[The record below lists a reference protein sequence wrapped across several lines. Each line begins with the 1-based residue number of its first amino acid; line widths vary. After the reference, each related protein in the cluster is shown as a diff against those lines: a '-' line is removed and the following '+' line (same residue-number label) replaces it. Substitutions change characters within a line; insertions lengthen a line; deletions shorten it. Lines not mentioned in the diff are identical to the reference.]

1 MNRWKS
7 ELAMSILPVVL
18 VSGCAQNP
26 GKHDGGYESE
36 AGMQFDGSIAGEV
49 SEAGPSMEA
58 SPKVGA
64 RGGTRCDIRRGR
76 ARRVRGCGD

>member
-49 SEAGPSMEA
+49 SEM
-58 SPKVGA
+58 
-64 RGGTRCDIRRGR
+64 
-76 ARRVRGCGD
+76 